1 MKAEIISIGDELL
14 IGQVINTNAS
24 WMATLLNQSG
34 ISVVRITTISDEEQD
49 ILHALEDAGHRAE
62 IVLITG
68 GLGPTNDDITKEV
81 LARYFKGKLVLH
93 QPSLAQIEQLFKAR
107 NIPMTEVNKRQAEI
121 PDNCEPIPNSN
132 GTAPGMWFE
141 KEASVYV
148 SMPGVPFEMKAMMQ
162 DFILPKLLKK
172 FRAGNIIH
180 KTILTHGV
188 GESYLAEIIS
198 DWENSLPTH
207 IKLAYLPQPGI
218 VRLRI
223 SATGEDR
230 KALINEVN
238 HYSNELHRQIPRL
251 IFGYDDTSMEEVVG
265 KLLMENGHTLSTA
278 ESCTGGYIA
287 HMITS
292 VAGSSAYYKG
302 SVVSYANVVKES
314 LLGVPAHLLEDFGA
328 VSQQVVEAMALGAKA
343 RINTDFALATSGIA
357 GPDGGTPEKPVGTI
371 WIAVA
376 GPEGLTSKLLTL
388 GEHRGR
394 NIRRTALAALN
405 MLRLVLTNKD

>member
-49 ILHALEDAGHRAE
+49 ILQALDDAGHRAE

-68 GLGPTNDDITKEV
+68 GLGPTNDDITKQV
-81 LARYFKGKLVLH
+81 LTRYFKGKLVLH

-141 KEASVYV
+141 KEACVYV

-172 FRAGNIIH
+172 FRAGTIIH

-188 GESYLAEIIS
+188 GESHLAEIIS
-198 DWENSLPTH
+198 DWENSLPTY

-223 SATGEDR
+223 SATGDD
-230 KALINEVN
+230 KTALINEVN
-238 HYSNELHRQIPRL
+238 HYSNELHKQIPRL

-265 KLLMENGHTLSTA
+265 KLLMESGHTLSTA

-302 SVVSYANVVKES
+302 SVVSYANGVKES
-314 LLGVPAHLLEDFGA
+314 LLGVPAHLLEEYGA

-343 RINTDFALATSGIA
+343 KINTDFALATSGIA

-405 MLRLVLTNKD
+405 MLRLILTDKV